1 MRLTRRN
8 FLTHSALLF
17 SAAAVRPQSI
27 LAQSNEALPKP
38 TFHFFTKL
46 YVGLP
51 YHEIAKHVAD
61 VGYDGVE
68 VPIRKKEI
76 RPGADVLDEIPKMV
90 AAYRKEKLDVVTLTT
105 DIVEVSSAARTEQ
118 ILRTAQKCGVKR
130 FRMGW
135 YRYDNTKPIWPQLDS
150 FRAKFHDLIT
160 LAKEIGI
167 QPIYQN
173 HSGAKMAGAG
183 IWDIALLMK
192 DYPLTDVA
200 WAFDMMHAKV
210 EGGLSWPT
218 EFALARERL
227 GVVHFKNFVWE
238 KNTPKS
244 VSLASGMVNKESVDV
259 LKKIGYTGPCLIH
272 NEYLKGDINQ
282 PDFLASV
289 IKASKD
295 DLVTCVSWW
304 KTF

>member
-1 MRLTRRN
+1 MSISRRN
-8 FLTHSALLF
+8 FLAQSALLF
-17 SAAAVRPQSI
+17 SAAAYRPSFM
-27 LAQSNEALPKP
+27 LAQANRPVLKP
-38 TFHFFTKL
+38 TFHFFTKPF
-46 YVGLP
+46 VGLS
-51 YHEIAKHVAD
+51 YQEIAKHVAAL
-61 VGYDGVE
+61 GYDGVE

-76 RPGADVLDEIPKMV
+76 REGADVIDEIPKMV
-90 AAYRKEKLDVVTLTT
+90 EAYRNEKLDVVTLTT
-105 DIVEVSSAARTEQ
+105 DIIDVSKASRTEE
-118 ILRTAQKCGVKR
+118 ILRAAQKCGVKR

-167 QPIYQN
+167 QPTYQN

-183 IWDIALLMK
+183 VWDIAMLMK
-192 DYPLTDVA
+192 DYPASDVA

-218 EFALARERL
+218 EFALARDRL
-227 GVVHFKNFVWE
+227 AAVQFKNYVWE
-238 KNTPKS
+238 NNATRS
-244 VSLASGMVNKESVDV
+244 VSLSSGLVNKDSVDV

-272 NEYLKGDINQ
+272 NEYMKGDIRQ
-282 PDFLASV
+282 PDFLANV

-295 DLVTCVSWW
+295 DLVTLQNWW
-304 KTF
+304 K

>member
-1 MRLTRRN
+1 M
-8 FLTHSALLF
+8 
-17 SAAAVRPQSI
+17 
-27 LAQSNEALPKP
+27 LAQSNPPTPKP
-38 TFHFFTKL
+38 TFHFFTKPL
-46 YVGLP
+46 VGLS
-51 YHEIAKHVAD
+51 YQEIAKHIAGI
-61 VGYDGVE
+61 GYDGVE

-76 RPGADVLDEIPKMV
+76 REGADVVDEIPKMV
-90 AAYRKEKLDVVTLTT
+90 EAYRNEKLDVVTLTT
-105 DIVEVSSAARTEQ
+105 DIVEVSKAGRTEE
-118 ILRTAQKCGVKR
+118 ILRAAQKCGVKR

-150 FRAKFHDLIT
+150 FRSKFHDLIT

-167 QPIYQN
+167 QPTYQN

-183 IWDIALLMK
+183 IWDVALLMK
-192 DYPLTDVA
+192 DYPTGDVA

-218 EFALARERL
+218 QFALARDRL
-227 GVVHFKNFVWE
+227 AAVQFKNYVWE
-238 KNTPKS
+238 NSAPRS
-244 VSLASGMVNKESVDV
+244 VSLASGLVNKDSVDV
-259 LKKIGYTGPCLIH
+259 LKKIGYAGPCLIH
-272 NEYLKGDINQ
+272 IEYLKGDIIQ

-295 DLVTCVSWW
+295 DLITLQSWW

>member
-1 MRLTRRN
+1 M
-8 FLTHSALLF
+8 
-17 SAAAVRPQSI
+17 
-27 LAQSNEALPKP
+27 LAQSNPPTPKP
-38 TFHFFTKL
+38 TFHFFTKPF
-46 YVGLP
+46 VGLS
-51 YHEIAKHVAD
+51 YQEIAKHVAA

-76 RPGADVLDEIPKMV
+76 REGADVVDEIPKMV
-90 AAYRKEKLDVVTLTT
+90 EAYRNEKLDVVTLTT
-105 DIVEVSSAARTEQ
+105 DIVEVSKAGRTEE
-118 ILRTAQKCGVKR
+118 ILRAAQKCGVKR

-150 FRAKFHDLIT
+150 FRSKFHDLIA

-167 QPIYQN
+167 QPTYQN

-183 IWDIALLMK
+183 IWDAALLMK
-192 DYPLTDVA
+192 DYPLSDVA

-218 EFALARERL
+218 QFALARDRL
-227 GVVHFKNFVWE
+227 AVVQFKNYVWE
-238 KNTPKS
+238 NNTPRP
-244 VSLASGMVNKESVDV
+244 VSLATGIVNKESVDV
-259 LKKIGYTGPCLIH
+259 LKKINYAGPCLIH
-272 NEYLKGDINQ
+272 IEYLKGDIIQ
-282 PDFLASV
+282 PDFLATV

-295 DLVTCVSWW
+295 DLITLQSWW

>member
-1 MRLTRRN
+1 MRVSRRN

-17 SAAAVRPQSI
+17 SAAALRPQCL
-27 LAQSNEALPKP
+27 LAQSNSVILKP
-38 TFHFFTKL
+38 TFHFFTKPF
-46 YVGLP
+46 VGLP
-51 YHEIAKHVAD
+51 YPEIAKHVAAA
-61 VGYDGVE
+61 GYDGVE
-68 VPIRKKEI
+68 IPIRKKEI
-76 RPGADVLDEIPKMV
+76 REGADVLDEIPKMV
-90 AAYRKEKLDVVTLTT
+90 AAYQKEKLDVVTLTT
-105 DIVEVSSAARTEQ
+105 DIIEVSSAARTEQ

-167 QPIYQN
+167 QPTYQN

-183 IWDIALLMK
+183 VWDIAMLMK
-192 DYPLTDVA
+192 DYPASDVA

-218 EFALARERL
+218 EFALARDRL
-227 GVVHFKNFVWE
+227 AAVQFKNYVWE
-238 KNTPKS
+238 NNATRS
-244 VSLASGMVNKESVDV
+244 VSLSSGLVNKDSVDV

-272 NEYLKGDINQ
+272 NEYMKGDIRQ
-282 PDFLASV
+282 PDFLANV

-295 DLVTCVSWW
+295 DLVTLQNWW
-304 KTF
+304 K

>member
-1 MRLTRRN
+1 MKLSRRN
-8 FLTHSALLF
+8 FLTHSALLL
-17 SAAAVRPQSI
+17 SAAACRPQFMF
-27 LAQSNEALPKP
+27 AQTNPVTLQP
-38 TFHFFTKL
+38 TFHFFTKPF
-46 YVGLP
+46 VGLS
-51 YHEIAKHVAD
+51 YQEIAKHVATI
-61 VGYDGVE
+61 GYDGVE

-76 RPGADVLDEIPKMV
+76 REGADVLDEIPKMV
-90 AAYRKEKLDVVTLTT
+90 EAYRNEKLEVVTLTT
-105 DIVEVSSAARTEQ
+105 DIIEVSSAARTEQ
-118 ILRTAQKCGVKR
+118 ILRTVQKCGVKR

-150 FRAKFHDLIT
+150 FRSKFHDLIT

-167 QPIYQN
+167 QPTYQN

-183 IWDIALLMK
+183 IWDVALLMK
-192 DYPLTDVA
+192 DYPLSDVA

-218 EFALARERL
+218 EFALARDRL
-227 GVVHFKNFVWE
+227 GVVQFKNYVWE
-238 KNTPKS
+238 NNVPRS
-244 VSLASGMVNKESVDV
+244 VSLASGLVNKESVDV
-259 LKKIGYTGPCLIH
+259 LKKMGYAGPCLIH
-272 NEYLKGDINQ
+272 NEYLKGDIKQ

-295 DLVTCVSWW
+295 DLVTLQDWW

>member
-1 MRLTRRN
+1 MRLSRRN
-8 FLTHSALLF
+8 FLAQSALLF
-17 SAAAVRPQSI
+17 SAAAYRPSFM
-27 LAQSNEALPKP
+27 LAQANPPVRHP
-38 TFHFFTKL
+38 TFHFFTKPF
-46 YVGLP
+46 VGLS
-51 YHEIAKHVAD
+51 YQEIAKHVAAL
-61 VGYDGVE
+61 GYDGVE

-76 RPGADVLDEIPKMV
+76 REGADVIDEIPKMV
-90 AAYRKEKLDVVTLTT
+90 EAYRNEKLDVVTLTT
-105 DIVEVSSAARTEQ
+105 DIIDVSKASRTEE
-118 ILRTAQKCGVKR
+118 ILRAAQKCGVKR

-150 FRAKFHDLIT
+150 FRSKFHDLVT

-192 DYPLTDVA
+192 DYPLSEVA

-218 EFALARERL
+218 EFALASDRL
-227 GVVHFKNFVWE
+227 GVVQFKNYVWE
-238 KNTPKS
+238 NNVPRS
-244 VSLASGMVNKESVDV
+244 VSLATGLVNKESVDV
-259 LKKIGYTGPCLIH
+259 LKKKGYVGPCLIH
-272 NEYLKGDINQ
+272 IEYLKGDIQ
-282 PDFLASV
+282 QADFLANV

-295 DLVTCVSWW
+295 DLVTLQNWW
-304 KTF
+304 K

>member
-1 MRLTRRN
+1 MSISRRN
-8 FLTHSALLF
+8 FLAQSALLF
-17 SAAAVRPQSI
+17 SAAAYRPSFM
-27 LAQSNEALPKP
+27 LAQANPPVLKP
-38 TFHFFTKL
+38 TFHFFTKPF
-46 YVGLP
+46 VGLS
-51 YHEIAKHVAD
+51 YQEIAKHVAAL
-61 VGYDGVE
+61 GYDGVE

-76 RPGADVLDEIPKMV
+76 REGADVIDEIPMMV
-90 AAYRKEKLDVVTLTT
+90 EAYRNEKLDVVTLTT
-105 DIVEVSSAARTEQ
+105 DIIDVSKASRTEE
-118 ILRTAQKCGVKR
+118 ILRAAQKCGVKR

-150 FRAKFHDLIT
+150 FRSKFHDLVT

-192 DYPLTDVA
+192 DYPLSEVA

-218 EFALARERL
+218 EFALASDRL
-227 GVVHFKNFVWE
+227 AVVHFKNYVWE
-238 KNTPKS
+238 NNVPRS
-244 VSLASGMVNKESVDV
+244 VSLASGLVNKESVDV
-259 LKKIGYTGPCLIH
+259 LKKKGYVGPCLIH
-272 NEYLKGDINQ
+272 IEYLKGDIQQ
-282 PDFLASV
+282 PDFLANV

-295 DLVTCVSWW
+295 DLVTLQNWW
-304 KTF
+304 K

>member
-1 MRLTRRN
+1 MSLSRRN
-8 FLTHSALLF
+8 FLAQSALLF
-17 SAAAVRPQSI
+17 SAATLRSPFM
-27 LAQSNEALPKP
+27 LAQSNPPTPKP
-38 TFHFFTKL
+38 TFHFFTKPL
-46 YVGLP
+46 VGLS
-51 YHEIAKHVAD
+51 YQEIAKHIAGI
-61 VGYDGVE
+61 GYDGVE

-76 RPGADVLDEIPKMV
+76 REGADVVDEIPKMV
-90 AAYRKEKLDVVTLTT
+90 EAYRNEKLDVVTLTT
-105 DIVEVSSAARTEQ
+105 DIVEVSKAGRTEE
-118 ILRTAQKCGVKR
+118 ILRAAQKCGVKR

-150 FRAKFHDLIT
+150 FRSKFHDLIT

-167 QPIYQN
+167 QPTYQN

-183 IWDIALLMK
+183 IWDVALLMK
-192 DYPLTDVA
+192 DYPTGDVA

-218 EFALARERL
+218 QFALARDRL
-227 GVVHFKNFVWE
+227 AAVQFKNYVWE
-238 KNTPKS
+238 NSAPRS
-244 VSLASGMVNKESVDV
+244 VSLASGLVNKDSVDV
-259 LKKIGYTGPCLIH
+259 LKKIGYAGPCLIH
-272 NEYLKGDINQ
+272 IEYLKGDIIQ

-295 DLVTCVSWW
+295 DLITLQSWW

>member
-1 MRLTRRN
+1 MSISRRN
-8 FLTHSALLF
+8 FLAQSALLF
-17 SAAAVRPQSI
+17 SAAAYRPSFM
-27 LAQSNEALPKP
+27 LAQANPPVLKP
-38 TFHFFTKL
+38 TFHFFTKPF
-46 YVGLP
+46 VGLS
-51 YHEIAKHVAD
+51 YQEIAKHVAAL
-61 VGYDGVE
+61 GYDGVE

-76 RPGADVLDEIPKMV
+76 REGADVIDEIPKMV
-90 AAYRKEKLDVVTLTT
+90 EAYRNEKLDVVTLTT
-105 DIVEVSSAARTEQ
+105 DIIDVSKASRTEE
-118 ILRTAQKCGVKR
+118 ILRAAQKCGVKR

-150 FRAKFHDLIT
+150 FRLKFHDLVT

-192 DYPLTDVA
+192 DYPLSEVA

-218 EFALARERL
+218 EFALASDRL
-227 GVVHFKNFVWE
+227 GVVHFKNYVWE
-238 KNTPKS
+238 NNVPRS
-244 VSLASGMVNKESVDV
+244 VSLATGLVNKESVDV
-259 LKKIGYTGPCLIH
+259 LKKKGYVGPCLIH
-272 NEYLKGDINQ
+272 IEYLKGDIQ
-282 PDFLASV
+282 QADFLANV

-295 DLVTCVSWW
+295 DLVTLQNWW
-304 KTF
+304 K

>member
-1 MRLTRRN
+1 MSLSRRN
-8 FLTHSALLF
+8 FLAQSALLF
-17 SAAAVRPQSI
+17 SAATLRPQFM
-27 LAQSNEALPKP
+27 LAQSNPLPPKP
-38 TFHFFTKL
+38 TFHLFTKPF
-46 YVGLP
+46 VGLS
-51 YHEIAKHVAD
+51 YQEIAKHVAAI
-61 VGYDGVE
+61 GYDGVE

-76 RPGADVLDEIPKMV
+76 SAGADVLNEIPKMV
-90 AAYRKEKLDVVTLTT
+90 EAYRNEKLEVVTLTT
-105 DIVEVSSAARTEQ
+105 DLVEVSREARTEE
-118 ILRTAQKCGVKR
+118 ILRTAQKSGVKR

-150 FRAKFHDLIT
+150 FRSKFHDLIT

-192 DYPLTDVA
+192 DYPVSDVA

-218 EFALARERL
+218 EFALASDRL
-227 GVVHFKNFVWE
+227 GVVQFKNYVWE
-238 KNTPKS
+238 NHATRS
-244 VSLASGMVNKESVDV
+244 VSLASGLVNKESVDV
-259 LKKIGYTGPCLIH
+259 LKKRGYVGPCLIH
-272 NEYLKGDINQ
+272 IEYLKGDIKQ
-282 PDFLASV
+282 PDFLANV

-295 DLVTCVSWW
+295 DLVTLQNWW
-304 KTF
+304 I

>member
-1 MRLTRRN
+1 MSISRRN
-8 FLTHSALLF
+8 FLAQSALLF
-17 SAAAVRPQSI
+17 SAAAYRPSFM
-27 LAQSNEALPKP
+27 LAQANPPVLKP
-38 TFHFFTKL
+38 TFHFFTKPF
-46 YVGLP
+46 VGLS
-51 YHEIAKHVAD
+51 YQEIAKHVAAL
-61 VGYDGVE
+61 GYDGVE

-76 RPGADVLDEIPKMV
+76 REGADVIDEIPKMV
-90 AAYRKEKLDVVTLTT
+90 EAYRNEKLDVVTLTT
-105 DIVEVSSAARTEQ
+105 DIIDVSKASRTEE
-118 ILRTAQKCGVKR
+118 ILRAAQKCGVKR

-150 FRAKFHDLIT
+150 FRSKFHDLVT

-192 DYPLTDVA
+192 DYPLSEVA

-218 EFALARERL
+218 EFALASDRL
-227 GVVHFKNFVWE
+227 GVVHFKNYVWE
-238 KNTPKS
+238 NNVPRS
-244 VSLASGMVNKESVDV
+244 VSLATGLVNKESVDV
-259 LKKIGYTGPCLIH
+259 LKKKGYVGPCLIH
-272 NEYLKGDINQ
+272 IEYLKGDIQQ
-282 PDFLASV
+282 PDFLANV

-295 DLVTCVSWW
+295 DLVTLQNWW
-304 KTF
+304 K

>member
-1 MRLTRRN
+1 MRLSRRN
-8 FLTHSALLF
+8 FLAQSALLF
-17 SAAAVRPQSI
+17 SAAAYRPSLM
-27 LAQSNEALPKP
+27 LAQSGLPLPKP
-38 TFHFFTKL
+38 TFHFFTKPF
-46 YVGLP
+46 VGLS
-51 YHEIAKHVAD
+51 YQEIAKQVAAI
-61 VGYDGVE
+61 GYDGVE

-76 RPGADVLDEIPKMV
+76 REGADVVDEIPKMV
-90 AAYRKEKLDVVTLTT
+90 EAYRNEKLEVVTLTT
-105 DIVEVSSAARTEQ
+105 DIVEVSREARTEE

-150 FRAKFHDLIT
+150 FRSKFHDLIA

-167 QPIYQN
+167 QPTYQN

-183 IWDIALLMK
+183 IWDAALLMK
-192 DYPLTDVA
+192 DYPLSDVA

-218 EFALARERL
+218 QFALARDRL
-227 GVVHFKNFVWE
+227 AVVQFKNYVWE
-238 KNTPKS
+238 NNTPRP
-244 VSLASGMVNKESVDV
+244 VSLATGIVNKESVDV
-259 LKKIGYTGPCLIH
+259 LKKINYAGPCLIH
-272 NEYLKGDINQ
+272 IEYLKGDIIQ

-295 DLVTCVSWW
+295 DLITLQSWW

>member
-1 MRLTRRN
+1 MSISRRN
-8 FLTHSALLF
+8 FLAQSALLF
-17 SAAAVRPQSI
+17 SAAAYRPSFM
-27 LAQSNEALPKP
+27 LAQANPPVLKP
-38 TFHFFTKL
+38 TFHFFTKPF
-46 YVGLP
+46 VGLS
-51 YHEIAKHVAD
+51 YQEIAKHVAAL
-61 VGYDGVE
+61 GYDGVE

-76 RPGADVLDEIPKMV
+76 REGADVIDEIPKMV
-90 AAYRKEKLDVVTLTT
+90 EAYRNEKLDVVTLTT
-105 DIVEVSSAARTEQ
+105 DIIDVSKASRTEE
-118 ILRTAQKCGVKR
+118 ILRAAQKCGVKR

-150 FRAKFHDLIT
+150 FRSKFHDLVT

-192 DYPLTDVA
+192 DYPLSEVA

-218 EFALARERL
+218 EFALASDRL
-227 GVVHFKNFVWE
+227 GVVHFKNYVWE
-238 KNTPKS
+238 NNVPRS
-244 VSLASGMVNKESVDV
+244 VSLASGLVNKESVDV
-259 LKKIGYTGPCLIH
+259 LKKKGYVGPCLIH
-272 NEYLKGDINQ
+272 IEYLKGDIQ
-282 PDFLASV
+282 QADFLANV

-295 DLVTCVSWW
+295 DLVTLQNWW
-304 KTF
+304 K

>member
-1 MRLTRRN
+1 MSLSRRN
-8 FLTHSALLF
+8 FLAQSALLF
-17 SAAAVRPQSI
+17 SAATLRPPFM
-27 LAQSNEALPKP
+27 LAQSNQPAAIKP
-38 TFHFFTKL
+38 TFHLFTKIF
-46 YVGLP
+46 VGLP
-51 YHEIAKHVAD
+51 YAEIAKQVAD
-61 VGYDGVE
+61 LGYDGVE

-76 RPGADVLDEIPKMV
+76 LEGTNVLEEIPKMV
-90 AAYRKEKLDVVTLTT
+90 EAYRKEKLQVLTLTT
-105 DIVEVSSAARTEQ
+105 DIIEVSRAAQTEE
-118 ILRTAQKCGVKR
+118 ILRTAQKCGLKH

-167 QPIYQN
+167 QPTYQN

-183 IWDIALLMK
+183 VWDIAMLMK
-192 DYPLTDVA
+192 DYPVSDVA

-218 EFALARERL
+218 EFALARDRL
-227 GVVHFKNFVWE
+227 AAVQFKNYVWE
-238 KNTPKS
+238 NNATRS
-244 VSLASGMVNKESVDV
+244 VPLSSGLVNKDSVDV

-272 NEYLKGDINQ
+272 NEYMKGDIRQ
-282 PDFLASV
+282 PDFLANV

-295 DLVTCVSWW
+295 DLVTLQNWW
-304 KTF
+304 K

>member
-1 MRLTRRN
+1 MRLSRRN
-8 FLTHSALLF
+8 FLAQSALLF
-17 SAAAVRPQSI
+17 SATAYRPSFM
-27 LAQSNEALPKP
+27 LAQANPPVLKP
-38 TFHFFTKL
+38 TFHFFTKPF
-46 YVGLP
+46 VGLS
-51 YHEIAKHVAD
+51 YQEIAKHVAAL
-61 VGYDGVE
+61 GYDGVE

-76 RPGADVLDEIPKMV
+76 REGADVIDEIPKMV
-90 AAYRKEKLDVVTLTT
+90 EAYRNEKLDVVTLTT
-105 DIVEVSSAARTEQ
+105 DIIDVSKASRTEE
-118 ILRTAQKCGVKR
+118 ILRAAQKCGVKR

-150 FRAKFHDLIT
+150 FRSKFHDLVT

-192 DYPLTDVA
+192 DYPLSEVA

-218 EFALARERL
+218 EFALASDRL
-227 GVVHFKNFVWE
+227 GVVQFKNYVWE
-238 KNTPKS
+238 NNVPRS
-244 VSLASGMVNKESVDV
+244 VSLASGLVNKESVDV
-259 LKKIGYTGPCLIH
+259 LKKKGYVGPCLIH
-272 NEYLKGDINQ
+272 IEYLKGDIQ
-282 PDFLASV
+282 QADFLANV

-295 DLVTCVSWW
+295 DLVTLQNWW
-304 KTF
+304 K

>member
-1 MRLTRRN
+1 L
-8 FLTHSALLF
+8 
-17 SAAAVRPQSI
+17 
-27 LAQSNEALPKP
+27 
-38 TFHFFTKL
+38 
-46 YVGLP
+46 VGLS
-51 YHEIAKHVAD
+51 YQEIAKHVAA

-76 RPGADVLDEIPKMV
+76 REGADVVDEIPKMV
-90 AAYRKEKLDVVTLTT
+90 EAYRNEKLEVVTLTT
-105 DIVEVSSAARTEQ
+105 DIVEVSKAGRTEE

-150 FRAKFHDLIT
+150 FRSKFHDLIT

-167 QPIYQN
+167 QPTYQN

-183 IWDIALLMK
+183 IWDIAMLMK
-192 DYPLTDVA
+192 DYPVSDVA

-218 EFALARERL
+218 QFALASDRL
-227 GVVHFKNFVWE
+227 AAAQFKNYAWE
-238 KNTPKS
+238 NNTTRA
-244 VSLASGMVNKESVDV
+244 VSLATGLVNKESVDV
-259 LKKIGYTGPCLIH
+259 LKKRGYAGPCLIH
-272 NEYLKGDINQ
+272 IEYLKGDIKQ
-282 PDFLASV
+282 ADFLATV

-295 DLVTCVSWW
+295 DLVTLQNWW

>member
-1 MRLTRRN
+1 MSISRRN
-8 FLTHSALLF
+8 FLAQSALLF
-17 SAAAVRPQSI
+17 SAAAYRPSFM
-27 LAQSNEALPKP
+27 LAQANPPVLKP
-38 TFHFFTKL
+38 TFHFFTKPF
-46 YVGLP
+46 VGLS
-51 YHEIAKHVAD
+51 YQEIAKHVAAL
-61 VGYDGVE
+61 GYDGVE

-76 RPGADVLDEIPKMV
+76 REGADVIDEIPKMV
-90 AAYRKEKLDVVTLTT
+90 EAYRNDKLDVVTLTT
-105 DIVEVSSAARTEQ
+105 DIIDVSKASRTEE
-118 ILRTAQKCGVKR
+118 ILRAAQKCGVKR

-150 FRAKFHDLIT
+150 FRSKFHDLVT

-192 DYPLTDVA
+192 DYPLSEVA

-218 EFALARERL
+218 EFALASDRL
-227 GVVHFKNFVWE
+227 AVVHFKNYVWE
-238 KNTPKS
+238 NNVPRS
-244 VSLASGMVNKESVDV
+244 VSLASGLVNKESVDV
-259 LKKIGYTGPCLIH
+259 LKKKGYVGPCLIH
-272 NEYLKGDINQ
+272 IEYLKGDIQQ
-282 PDFLASV
+282 PDFLANV

-295 DLVTCVSWW
+295 DLVTLQNWW
-304 KTF
+304 K

>member
-1 MRLTRRN
+1 MRLSRRN
-8 FLTHSALLF
+8 FLAQSALLF
-17 SAAAVRPQSI
+17 SATAYRPSFM
-27 LAQSNEALPKP
+27 LAQANPPVLKP
-38 TFHFFTKL
+38 TFHFFTKPF
-46 YVGLP
+46 VGLS
-51 YHEIAKHVAD
+51 YQEIAKHVAAL
-61 VGYDGVE
+61 GYDGVE

-76 RPGADVLDEIPKMV
+76 REGADVIDEIPKMV
-90 AAYRKEKLDVVTLTT
+90 EAYRNEKLDVVTLTT
-105 DIVEVSSAARTEQ
+105 DIIDVSKASRTEE
-118 ILRTAQKCGVKR
+118 ILRAAQKCGVKR

-150 FRAKFHDLIT
+150 FRSKFHDLVT

-192 DYPLTDVA
+192 DYPLSEVA

-218 EFALARERL
+218 EFALASDRL
-227 GVVHFKNFVWE
+227 GVVHFKNYVWE
-238 KNTPKS
+238 NNVPRS
-244 VSLASGMVNKESVDV
+244 VSLASGLVNKESVDV
-259 LKKIGYTGPCLIH
+259 LKKKGYVGPCLIH
-272 NEYLKGDINQ
+272 IEYLKGDIQ
-282 PDFLASV
+282 QADFLANV

-295 DLVTCVSWW
+295 DLVTLQNWW
-304 KTF
+304 K

>member
-1 MRLTRRN
+1 MSISRRN
-8 FLTHSALLF
+8 FLAQSALLF
-17 SAAAVRPQSI
+17 SAAAYRPSFM
-27 LAQSNEALPKP
+27 LAQANPPVLKP
-38 TFHFFTKL
+38 TFHFFTKPF
-46 YVGLP
+46 VGLS
-51 YHEIAKHVAD
+51 YQEIAKHVAAL
-61 VGYDGVE
+61 GYDGVE

-76 RPGADVLDEIPKMV
+76 REGADVIDEIPKMV
-90 AAYRKEKLDVVTLTT
+90 EAYRNEKLDVVTLTT
-105 DIVEVSSAARTEQ
+105 DIIDVSKASRTEE
-118 ILRTAQKCGVKR
+118 ILRAAQKCGVKR

-150 FRAKFHDLIT
+150 FRSKFHDLVT

-192 DYPLTDVA
+192 DYPLSEVA

-218 EFALARERL
+218 EFALASDRL
-227 GVVHFKNFVWE
+227 GVVHFKNYVWE
-238 KNTPKS
+238 NNVPRS
-244 VSLASGMVNKESVDV
+244 VSLATGLVNKESVYV
-259 LKKIGYTGPCLIH
+259 LKKKSYVGPCLIH
-272 NEYLKGDINQ
+272 IEYLKGDIQ
-282 PDFLASV
+282 QADFLANV

-295 DLVTCVSWW
+295 DLVTLQNWW
-304 KTF
+304 K

>member
-1 MRLTRRN
+1 MSISRRN
-8 FLTHSALLF
+8 FLAQSALLF
-17 SAAAVRPQSI
+17 SAAAYRPSFM
-27 LAQSNEALPKP
+27 LAQANPPMLKP
-38 TFHFFTKL
+38 TFHFFTKPF
-46 YVGLP
+46 VGLS
-51 YHEIAKHVAD
+51 YQEIAKHVVAI
-61 VGYDGVE
+61 GYDGVE

-76 RPGADVLDEIPKMV
+76 REGADVIDEIPKMV
-90 AAYRKEKLDVVTLTT
+90 EAYRNEKLDVVTLTT
-105 DIVEVSSAARTEQ
+105 DIIDASIASRTEE
-118 ILRTAQKCGVKR
+118 ILRAAQKCGVKR

-150 FRAKFHDLIT
+150 FRSKFHDLVT

-192 DYPLTDVA
+192 DYPLSEVA

-218 EFALARERL
+218 EFALASDRL
-227 GVVHFKNFVWE
+227 GVVQFKNYVWE
-238 KNTPKS
+238 NNVPRS
-244 VSLASGMVNKESVDV
+244 VSLATGLVNKESVDV
-259 LKKIGYTGPCLIH
+259 LKKKGYVGPCLIH
-272 NEYLKGDINQ
+272 IEYLKGDIQ
-282 PDFLASV
+282 QADFLANV

-295 DLVTCVSWW
+295 DLVTLQNWW
-304 KTF
+304 K